1 MARHPP
7 RLTGAHAATS
17 EGQGTHVI
25 PSRRELDAV
34 VIGSGPNGLGAAI
47 TLARAG
53 WSVLVVEAAETVGG
67 GMRSTE
73 LTLPGFVH
81 DVCSAIHPLAVGS
94 PFFASLPL
102 RDHGLELI
110 HPASPLA
117 HPLDDGT
124 AVMMERDVAAT
135 AANLGADGPRYRRWM
150 GRLARSWPR
159 VADDLLSPLRPPRH
173 PIAIA
178 PFGLSVLRSARGLA
192 ESWYEGPRAR
202 ALFAGIA
209 AHSMLPLE
217 QRASAAIGVVLAV
230 LGHACGWPLAR
241 GGTQRIADALAGYF
255 RALGGR
261 IETGRR
267 VDSLD
272 DLPAARAV
280 LADVAPRELL
290 RIAGARL
297 GSRYRRT
304 LERYRYGPGA
314 FKVDWAL
321 DGPVPWRATACLR
334 AATVHVGG
342 TLDEIAL
349 AEAGVGR
356 GAHPERPFVL
366 FAQPSLFD
374 PSRAPAG
381 RHTAWGYCHVPNGS
395 TVDMTARIEAQIER
409 FAPGFRDR
417 ILARHVMGPAQ
428 LERYNANYVGGDING
443 GLADLRQLF
452 ARPVA
457 RLVPY
462 RTPARG
468 LYLCS
473 SSTPP
478 GGGVH
483 GMCGYHAARTALR
496 QRRH

>member
-1 MARHPP
+1 M
-7 RLTGAHAATS
+7 
-17 EGQGTHVI
+17 
-25 PSRRELDAV
+25 
-34 VIGSGPNGLGAAI
+34 
-47 TLARAG
+47 
-53 WSVLVVEAAETVGG
+53 LVVEAAPTVGG
-67 GMRSTE
+67 GTRSAE
-73 LTLPGFVH
+73 LTLPGYVH

-110 HPASPLA
+110 HSPSPLA
-117 HPLDDGT
+117 HPLDDGS
-124 AVMMERDVAAT
+124 AVMLERDVAAT
-135 AANLGADGPRYRRWM
+135 AANLGPDARRYTRRL
-150 GRLARSWPR
+150 GRLAARWGD
-159 VADDLLSPLRPPRH
+159 VANDLLAPLRLPRH

-178 PFGLSVLRSARGLA
+178 PFGWLVLRSARGLA
-192 ESWYEGPRAR
+192 ESWFEGDRAR

-217 QRASAAIGVVLAV
+217 QRPSAALGVVLAV

-241 GGTQRIADALAGYF
+241 GGSQRIADALAAYF
-255 RALGGR
+255 RSLGGT

-272 DLPAARAV
+272 ELPPARVV
-280 LADVAPRELL
+280 LADLAPRELL
-290 RIAGARL
+290 RIAAARL
-297 GSRYRRT
+297 PPSYRGK

-321 DGPVPWRATACLR
+321 ERPVPWRAPECAR

-342 TLDEIAL
+342 TLDEVSA
-349 AEAGVGR
+349 AEAMVAR
-356 GAHPERPFVL
+356 GQHPEQPFVL

-374 PSRAPAG
+374 PSRAPSG

-395 TVDMTARIEAQIER
+395 TVDMTARIEAQVER

-417 ILARHVMGPAQ
+417 ILARRAMSAME
-428 LERYNANYVGGDING
+428 LESYNANYVGGDING

-462 RTPARG
+462 STPVPD
-468 LYLCS
+468 LYICS

-483 GMCGYHAARTALR
+483 GMCGYLAAQAALR
-496 QRRH
+496 RSRR